1 MTEQEAV
8 EYLIQILNGFKTLVK
23 YKILHRD
30 FKLANLMRHN
40 NLIKIV
46 DFGFSKI
53 LDNDS
58 KTDTMLGSPLNMAPE
73 ILNGDKYDNKAD
85 IWSVGTVFY
94 ELLFGK
100 PPFVASNIIDLLK
113 NIKNKQ
119 LEIDLRINA
128 ISPTCEDVIRRMLTV
143 DPKERISWE
152 ELFQHRINFYQEENL
167 KKELDKSFMTNNLSM
182 SMSKFYIKNNV
193 VIDHPSEIDK
203 KKELNEFAIEQAKK
217 KHSA

>member
-1 MTEQEAV
+1 
-8 EYLIQILNGFKTLVK
+8 
-23 YKILHRD
+23 
-30 FKLANLMRHN
+30 MRHN

-58 KTDTMLGSPLNMAPE
+58 KMLGSPLNMAPE

-113 NIKNKQ
+113 NIKSKK
-119 LEIDLRINA
+119 LEMDLRINA
-128 ISPTCEDVIRRMLTV
+128 ISTTCQDVLRRMLIV

-152 ELFQHRINFYQEENL
+152 ELFQHQINFYQEENL
-167 KKELDKSFMTNNLSM
+167 KKELDKSFMTNNLSL

-217 KHSA
+217 K